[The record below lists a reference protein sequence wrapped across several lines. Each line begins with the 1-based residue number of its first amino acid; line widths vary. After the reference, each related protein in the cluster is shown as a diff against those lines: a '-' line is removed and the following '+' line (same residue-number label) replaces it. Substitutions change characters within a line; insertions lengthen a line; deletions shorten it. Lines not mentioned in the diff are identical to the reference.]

1 MQDGRNFPY
10 ADLYGEGKNP
20 NGIDMF
26 ADRDPRL
33 YETMVVPR
41 HDLPA
46 GFDYAG
52 ATYNDSWVGGF
63 LEKNS
68 NVTNKDDV
76 ASGYCKFK
84 WLLDYYGGNRYDDE
98 YIGVSYIRLAEVY
111 LIRAEAK
118 AETGDLQGSLD
129 DLHIVRSRVGLGRL
143 EDMNPDLNLKSNKDN
158 LVNEILRERNCE
170 IGAECG
176 DRLYDM
182 VRRKR
187 VDLFTKPLHEIRIY
201 RLDANGNRLTDGEK
215 IKNILILLGLC
226 GTPMAASAQV
236 TLSDKAMQKVDLG
249 YGVEQSEYL
258 TTAAAT
264 TITAEELR
272 RTSAIS
278 LADALYGKLLGLN
291 AYQNTGFKGEEERGA
306 TFNIRGVQTTGE
318 RSILILVDGIERPI
332 DRLTVEEVESVTVL
346 KDAAAVALYGHEAIN
361 GVLLVKTKKGMKDEK
376 YHFKVGVSHK
386 IQFDPQTADM
396 VSAYDYAN
404 ALNRA
409 RQNDGMAAAYTEA
422 ELQKFR
428 DGSDPF
434 VYPNVDWKK
443 ETFKNTAHETNAF
456 LSFFGGTEKVQYYAQ
471 LDYTDARGLYKNPD
485 QGDWNSQLKYSKANI
500 RANVDFEVSKT
511 TRVSANILGIL
522 METNGIPNY
531 DSNDA
536 WWHLYKVPALAF
548 PIRTTP
554 VEKVDDEGKP
564 YTQPSV
570 WGGSQTY
577 GDYNLLAKSQ
587 GAGFMKTHQRQIWA
601 NMTLEQDL
609 DFITQGLKVYVGA
622 SYDNS
627 SNTIETRS
635 KGYQFGWNYYNAL
648 GKMDMATMGT
658 VEDKLTFNHWVASQ
672 WRNAT
677 FKAGVK
683 YATQLKNGDH
693 LAANA
698 NYNMKS
704 EIRDERNNTWYRTNW
719 QLALHY
725 DHANRMM
732 ADVVLAANGSNRSYP
747 AKWAFSPTIGL
758 GYIYIDKPES
768 GLINYGK
775 VRLSGGIQHTDYVP
789 QAGLWLAAWNNSH
802 GQFWYGTNFQSS
814 WGAFMTQ
821 FPTDDF
827 AQETAYKANIGTDLR
842 IANQLD
848 VTLDVFYQQRRN
860 ILVSA
865 AQLNSDVVGIQS
877 SYDDKG
883 RVASYGME
891 LGLRYARTFQNGL
904 NLNAGASFSTV
915 KSEILEWIE
924 SPAYPNLSVV
934 DHPADA
940 ERGLIAV
947 GFFKDQADIDNSP
960 TQQFGQVKVG
970 DIKYKDVNEDGV
982 VNENDF
988 VSQDYGNAFPALNYA
1003 FTIGAEFKGFGINA
1017 TFQGAAH
1024 QVKNLRYVDGVWGAL
1039 SDSRNLSKEYYD
1051 HCFDTVGSNALYPRL
1066 STENVGNN
1074 AQNSTTWYRNVSW
1087 MKLRDCELYYKLPAA
1102 VVEPL
1107 KITCARVFVQ
1117 GQNLLSF
1124 DNIDAMDAENLNTG
1138 YPVMKSVNIGIN
1150 VQF

>member
-1 MQDGRNFPY
+1 MKLRNIFIY
-10 ADLYGEGKNP
+10 
-20 NGIDMF
+20 
-26 ADRDPRL
+26 
-33 YETMVVPR
+33 T
-41 HDLPA
+41 
-46 GFDYAG
+46 
-52 ATYNDSWVGGF
+52 
-63 LEKNS
+63 
-68 NVTNKDDV
+68 
-76 ASGYCKFK
+76 
-84 WLLDYYGGNRYDDE
+84 
-98 YIGVSYIRLAEVY
+98 
-111 LIRAEAK
+111 
-118 AETGDLQGSLD
+118 
-129 DLHIVRSRVGLGRL
+129 
-143 EDMNPDLNLKSNKDN
+143 
-158 LVNEILRERNCE
+158 LV
-170 IGAECG
+170 
-176 DRLYDM
+176 
-182 VRRKR
+182 
-187 VDLFTKPLHEIRIY
+187 
-201 RLDANGNRLTDGEK
+201 
-215 IKNILILLGLC
+215 GLC
-226 GTPMAASAQV
+226 GGQMAVSAQV
-236 TLSDKAMQKVDLG
+236 TLSDKASQKIDLG
-249 YGVEQSEYL
+249 YGVEQSELL

-264 TITAEELR
+264 TITAEALR

-291 AYQNTGFKGEEERGA
+291 AFQNTGFKGEEGRGA

-318 RSILILVDGIERPI
+318 RDILILVDGVERPI

-361 GVLLVKTKKGMKDEK
+361 GVLLVKTKHGSKDDK
-376 YHFKVGVSHK
+376 YYFKVGASHK
-386 IQFDPQTADM
+386 IQFDPQSADM

-409 RQNDGMAAAYTEA
+409 RLNDGASAAYTDA

-434 VYPNVDWKK
+434 VYPNINWKD
-443 ETFKNTAHETNAF
+443 EVFKNTAHESNGF
-456 LSFFGGTEKVQYYAQ
+456 ISFYGGTDKVQYYTQ

-485 QGDWNSQLKYSKANI
+485 QGDWSSQLKYSKANI

-511 TRVSANILGIL
+511 TRVSVNVLGIL
-522 METNGIPNY
+522 METNGVPNV
-531 DSNDA
+531 SSSDA

-548 PIRTTP
+548 PVKTA
-554 VEKVDDEGKP
+554 GG
-564 YTQPSV
+564 V

-577 GDYNLLAKSQ
+577 GDFNLLAKTQ

-609 DFITQGLKVYVGA
+609 DVITKGLKLYVGA

-635 KGYQFGWNYYNAL
+635 KGYQYGWNYYDGN
-648 GKMDMATMGT
+648 GVMQETVMGT
-658 VEDKLTFNHWVASQ
+658 VEDKLVFNNWVDSQ
-672 WRNAT
+672 WRIAT
-677 FKAGVK
+677 FNAGLK
-683 YATQLKNGDH
+683 YGIELGNGDH
-693 LAANA
+693 FAANA
-698 NYNMKS
+698 NYNTKS
-704 EIRDERNNTWYRTNW
+704 EIRDNRSNTWYRTNW

-758 GYIYIDKPES
+758 GYILVNQPEG
-768 GLINYGK
+768 GLLNYAK

-789 QAGLWLAAWNNSH
+789 ANGLWLAAWNNSH

-814 WGAFMTQ
+814 WGAFLTQ

-827 AQETAYKANIGTDLR
+827 AQETAYKANLGADVRL
-842 IANQLD
+842 ANQLD

-883 RVASYGME
+883 RVASYGVE
-891 LGLRYARTFQNGL
+891 LGLRYAKTFASGL

-924 SPAYPNLSVV
+924 TPAYPNLSMV
-934 DHPADA
+934 DGPADS
-940 ERGLIAV
+940 ERGLIAL

-960 TQQFGQVKVG
+960 VQQFGQVKVG
-970 DIKYKDVNEDGV
+970 DIKYQDVNEDGV
-982 VNENDF
+982 INENDY
-988 VSQDYGNAFPALNYA
+988 VAQDYGNAFPSLNYA
-1003 FTIGAEFKGFGINA
+1003 FTLGAEYKGFGISG

-1039 SDSRNLSKEYYD
+1039 SDNRNLSQEYYD
-1051 HCFDTVGSNALYPRL
+1051 NCFDTAGSGALYPRL
-1066 STENVGNN
+1066 STENVANN
-1074 AQNSTTWYRNVSW
+1074 AQNSTIWYRNVSW
-1087 MKLRDCELYYKLPAA
+1087 LKLRDCEVYYKLPAS
-1102 VVEPL
+1102 VIEPL
-1107 KITCARVFVQ
+1107 KVTGVRLFVQ
-1117 GQNLLSF
+1117 GQNLLTF

-1138 YPVMKSVNIGIN
+1138 YPVMKSVNIGLN
-1150 VQF
+1150 VTF

>member
-1 MQDGRNFPY
+1 MSIRNIFIY
-10 ADLYGEGKNP
+10 
-20 NGIDMF
+20 
-26 ADRDPRL
+26 
-33 YETMVVPR
+33 T
-41 HDLPA
+41 
-46 GFDYAG
+46 
-52 ATYNDSWVGGF
+52 
-63 LEKNS
+63 
-68 NVTNKDDV
+68 
-76 ASGYCKFK
+76 
-84 WLLDYYGGNRYDDE
+84 
-98 YIGVSYIRLAEVY
+98 
-111 LIRAEAK
+111 
-118 AETGDLQGSLD
+118 
-129 DLHIVRSRVGLGRL
+129 
-143 EDMNPDLNLKSNKDN
+143 
-158 LVNEILRERNCE
+158 LV
-170 IGAECG
+170 
-176 DRLYDM
+176 
-182 VRRKR
+182 
-187 VDLFTKPLHEIRIY
+187 
-201 RLDANGNRLTDGEK
+201 
-215 IKNILILLGLC
+215 GLC
-226 GTPMAASAQV
+226 GGQMAVSAQV
-236 TLSDKAMQKVDLG
+236 TLSDKASQKIDLG
-249 YGVEQSEYL
+249 YGVEQSELL

-291 AYQNTGFKGEEERGA
+291 AFQNTGFKGEEGRGA

-318 RSILILVDGIERPI
+318 RDILILVDGVERPI

-361 GVLLVKTKKGMKDEK
+361 GVLLVKTKHGSKDDK
-376 YHFKVGVSHK
+376 YHLKVGASHK
-386 IQFDPQTADM
+386 IQFDPQSADM

-409 RQNDGMAAAYTEA
+409 RLNDGASAAYTDA

-428 DGSDPF
+428 DGSDPY
-434 VYPNVDWKK
+434 VYPNINWKD
-443 ETFKNTAHETNAF
+443 EVFKNTAHESNGF
-456 LSFFGGTEKVQYYAQ
+456 ISFYGGTDKVQYYTQ

-485 QGDWNSQLKYSKANI
+485 QGDWSSQLKYSKANI

-511 TRVSANILGIL
+511 TRVSVNVLGIL
-522 METNGIPNY
+522 METNGVPNV
-531 DSNDA
+531 SSSDA

-548 PIRTTP
+548 PVKTA
-554 VEKVDDEGKP
+554 GG
-564 YTQPSV
+564 V

-577 GDYNLLAKSQ
+577 GDFNLLAKTQ

-609 DFITQGLKVYVGA
+609 DVITKGLKLYVGA

-635 KGYQFGWNYYNAL
+635 KGYQYGWNYYDGN
-648 GKMDMATMGT
+648 GVMQETVMGT
-658 VEDKLTFNHWVASQ
+658 VEDKLVFNNWVDSQ
-672 WRNAT
+672 WRIAT
-677 FKAGVK
+677 FNAGLK
-683 YATQLKNGDH
+683 YGIELGNGDH
-693 LAANA
+693 FAANA
-698 NYNMKS
+698 NYNTKS
-704 EIRDERNNTWYRTNW
+704 EIRDNRSNTWYRTNW

-758 GYIYIDKPES
+758 GYILVNQPEG
-768 GLINYGK
+768 GLLNYAK

-789 QAGLWLAAWNNSH
+789 ANGLWLAAWNNSH

-814 WGAFMTQ
+814 WGAFLTQ

-827 AQETAYKANIGTDLR
+827 AQETAYKANLGADVRL
-842 IANQLD
+842 ANQLD

-883 RVASYGME
+883 RVASYGVE
-891 LGLRYARTFQNGL
+891 LGLRYAKTFASGL

-924 SPAYPNLSVV
+924 TPAYPNLSMV
-934 DHPADA
+934 DGPADS
-940 ERGLIAV
+940 ERGLIAL

-960 TQQFGQVKVG
+960 VQQFGQVKVG
-970 DIKYKDVNEDGV
+970 DIKYQDVNEDGV
-982 VNENDF
+982 INENDY
-988 VSQDYGNAFPALNYA
+988 VAQDYGNAFPSLNYA
-1003 FTIGAEFKGFGINA
+1003 FTLGAEYKGFGISG

-1039 SDSRNLSKEYYD
+1039 SDNRNLSQEYYD
-1051 HCFDTVGSNALYPRL
+1051 NCFDTAGSGALYPRL
-1066 STENVGNN
+1066 STENVANN
-1074 AQNSTTWYRNVSW
+1074 AQNSTIWYRNVSW
-1087 MKLRDCELYYKLPAA
+1087 LKLRDCEVYYKLPAS
-1102 VVEPL
+1102 VIEPL
-1107 KITCARVFVQ
+1107 KVTDVRLFVQ
-1117 GQNLLSF
+1117 GQNLLTF

-1138 YPVMKSVNIGIN
+1138 YPVMKSVNIGLN
-1150 VQF
+1150 VTF

>member
-1 MQDGRNFPY
+1 MSIRNIFIY
-10 ADLYGEGKNP
+10 
-20 NGIDMF
+20 
-26 ADRDPRL
+26 
-33 YETMVVPR
+33 T
-41 HDLPA
+41 
-46 GFDYAG
+46 
-52 ATYNDSWVGGF
+52 
-63 LEKNS
+63 
-68 NVTNKDDV
+68 
-76 ASGYCKFK
+76 
-84 WLLDYYGGNRYDDE
+84 
-98 YIGVSYIRLAEVY
+98 
-111 LIRAEAK
+111 
-118 AETGDLQGSLD
+118 
-129 DLHIVRSRVGLGRL
+129 
-143 EDMNPDLNLKSNKDN
+143 
-158 LVNEILRERNCE
+158 LV
-170 IGAECG
+170 
-176 DRLYDM
+176 
-182 VRRKR
+182 
-187 VDLFTKPLHEIRIY
+187 
-201 RLDANGNRLTDGEK
+201 
-215 IKNILILLGLC
+215 GLC
-226 GTPMAASAQV
+226 GGQMAVSAQV
-236 TLSDKAMQKVDLG
+236 TLSDKASQKIDLG
-249 YGVEQSEYL
+249 YGVEQSELL

-291 AYQNTGFKGEEERGA
+291 AFQNTGFKGEEGRGA

-318 RSILILVDGIERPI
+318 RDILILVDGVERPI

-361 GVLLVKTKKGMKDEK
+361 GVLLVKTKHGSKDDK
-376 YHFKVGVSHK
+376 YHFKVGASHK
-386 IQFDPQTADM
+386 IQFDPQSADM

-409 RQNDGMAAAYTEA
+409 RLNDGASAAYTDA

-428 DGSDPF
+428 DGSDPW
-434 VYPNVDWKK
+434 VYPNINWKD
-443 ETFKNTAHETNAF
+443 EVFKNTAHESNGF
-456 LSFFGGTEKVQYYAQ
+456 ISFYGGTDKVQYYTQ

-485 QGDWNSQLKYSKANI
+485 QGDWSSQLKYSKANI

-511 TRVSANILGIL
+511 TRVSVNVLGIL
-522 METNGIPNY
+522 METNGVPNV
-531 DSNDA
+531 SSSDA

-548 PIRTTP
+548 PVKTA
-554 VEKVDDEGKP
+554 GG
-564 YTQPSV
+564 V

-577 GDYNLLAKSQ
+577 GDFNLLAKTQ

-609 DFITQGLKVYVGA
+609 DVITKGLKLYVGA

-635 KGYQFGWNYYNAL
+635 KGYQYGWNYYDGN
-648 GKMDMATMGT
+648 GVMQETVMGT
-658 VEDKLTFNHWVASQ
+658 VEDKLVFNNWVDSQ
-672 WRNAT
+672 WRIAT
-677 FKAGVK
+677 FNAGLK
-683 YATQLKNGDH
+683 YGIELGNGDH
-693 LAANA
+693 FAANA
-698 NYNMKS
+698 NYNTKS
-704 EIRDERNNTWYRTNW
+704 EIRDNRSNTWYRTNW

-758 GYIYIDKPES
+758 GYILVNQPEG
-768 GLINYGK
+768 GLLNYAK

-789 QAGLWLAAWNNSH
+789 ANGLWLAAWNNSH

-814 WGAFMTQ
+814 WGAFLTQ

-827 AQETAYKANIGTDLR
+827 AQETAYKANLGADVRL
-842 IANQLD
+842 ANQLD

-883 RVASYGME
+883 RVASYGVE
-891 LGLRYARTFQNGL
+891 LGLRYAKTFANGL

-924 SPAYPNLSVV
+924 TPAYPNLSMV
-934 DHPADA
+934 DGPADS
-940 ERGLIAV
+940 ERGLIAL

-960 TQQFGQVKVG
+960 VQQFGQVKVG
-970 DIKYKDVNEDGV
+970 DIKYQDVNEDGV
-982 VNENDF
+982 INENDY
-988 VSQDYGNAFPALNYA
+988 VAQDYGNAFPSLNYA
-1003 FTIGAEFKGFGINA
+1003 FTLGAEYKGFGISG

-1039 SDSRNLSKEYYD
+1039 SDNRNLSQEYYD
-1051 HCFDTVGSNALYPRL
+1051 NCFDTAGSGALYPRL
-1066 STENVGNN
+1066 STENVANN
-1074 AQNSTTWYRNVSW
+1074 AQNSTIWYRNVSW
-1087 MKLRDCELYYKLPAA
+1087 LKLRDCEVYYKLPAS
-1102 VVEPL
+1102 VIEPL
-1107 KITCARVFVQ
+1107 KVTGVRLFVQ
-1117 GQNLLSF
+1117 GQNLLTF

-1138 YPVMKSVNIGIN
+1138 YPVMKSVNIGLN
-1150 VQF
+1150 VTF